1 MSGTSP
7 TVLLVDDHPV
17 FRSGLAI
24 LLGSAGL
31 QVVAETS
38 AGAEAAELARRHR
51 PDVVV
56 MDLGLPDLNGVIAT
70 EQVLQAC
77 PSTAVLVVTMYDDD
91 TAVAQAIAAGAR
103 GYVLKDAP
111 PAEVVK
117 AVGLVAAGAAV
128 MGSGIADRV
137 TRMVA
142 SGAAHAATKEPAR
155 FPNLTD
161 REQQVLGLVGK
172 GLSNTAISE
181 RLGISGKTVA
191 NYLSN
196 ILVHL
201 DLPDRE
207 AAIKLFQQD
216 SQD

>member
-1 MSGTSP
+1 
-7 TVLLVDDHPV
+7 
-17 FRSGLAI
+17 
-24 LLGSAGL
+24 
-31 QVVAETS
+31 
-38 AGAEAAELARRHR
+38 
-51 PDVVV
+51 
-56 MDLGLPDLNGVIAT
+56 
-70 EQVLQAC
+70 
-77 PSTAVLVVTMYDDD
+77 
-91 TAVAQAIAAGAR
+91 
-103 GYVLKDAP
+103 
-111 PAEVVK
+111 
-117 AVGLVAAGAAV
+117 
-128 MGSGIADRV
+128 
-137 TRMVA
+137 MVA

-207 AAIKLFQQD
+207 AAIRLFQQD

>member
-1 MSGTSP
+1 MTGTPP

-17 FRSGLAI
+17 FRSGLAV

-31 QVVAETS
+31 HVVAETS
-38 AGAEAAELARRHR
+38 AGGEAAELARQHR

-56 MDLGLPDLNGVIAT
+56 MDLGLSDVNGVIAT

-77 PSTAVLVVTMYDDD
+77 PSTSVLVVTMYDDD
-91 TAVAQAIAAGAR
+91 TTVAQAIAAGAR

-142 SGAAHAATKEPAR
+142 SGAAHAATPEPAR

-161 REQQVLGLVGK
+161 RERQVLGLVGK
-172 GLSNTAISE
+172 GLSNTAIAE

-201 DLPDRE
+201 DLPDRD
-207 AAIKLFQQD
+207 AAIKLFQQK

>member
-1 MSGTSP
+1 
-7 TVLLVDDHPV
+7 VVLVDDHPV
-17 FRSGLAI
+17 FRSGLAV

-31 QVVAETS
+31 HVVAETS
-38 AGAEAAELARRHR
+38 AGTEAAELARQHQ

-56 MDLGLPDLNGVIAT
+56 MDLGLPDLNGVRAT
-70 EQVLQAC
+70 EQVVQAC

-91 TAVAQAIAAGAR
+91 TAIAQAIAAGAR

-111 PAEVVK
+111 PAEVVE
-117 AVGLVAAGAAV
+117 AIRLVAAGAGV
-128 MGSGIADRV
+128 MGSGVADRM

-142 SGAAHAATKEPAR
+142 AGAAHAATPEPAR

-161 REQQVLGLVGK
+161 RERQVLGLVAK
-172 GLSNTAISE
+172 GLSNAAIAE

-196 ILVHL
+196 ILVRL
-201 DLPDRE
+201 GAPDRD
-207 AAIKLFQQD
+207 AVIKLYQKKLK
-216 SQD
+216 S